1 MVKLAGDKIKWHPA
15 FEAAIQLEFKEY
27 KNHLEFLVE
36 HQLTDEP
43 LRIDV
48 VIIKKLKDIKIDKKI
63 GKILEKYNI
72 FEYKSPKDYISI
84 DDYYKVRAYAYLY
97 KVLSGETNSISLDE
111 ITITLVSNRRPNKLI
126 EYIKNNTKINISKI
140 DSGLYY
146 IEDTD
151 IKTQLIITKELSD
164 EESTYLKV
172 LQLKH
177 NNRNSL
183 KKVLTEYLINKK
195 DPLYSIIMNVLA
207 EANPEEIMGVYKDM
221 GKPQLSKE
229 NMDLLIEIM
238 KNMKIDEDFMN
249 EGRIEGKTESIIEIL
264 SDIGDVPQKLKK
276 FIYSQKD
283 INVLNKW
290 IKIAA
295 KSEGIK
301 EFEDKINFK

>member
-1 MVKLAGDKIKWHPA
+1 MAGDKIKWHPA

-27 KNHLEFLVE
+27 KNYLEFLVE

-48 VIIKKLKDIKIDKKI
+48 VIIKKLKDIKINKKI
-63 GKILEKYNI
+63 GKLLEKYNI

-126 EYIKNNTKINISKI
+126 EYIKNNTKINISKV

-151 IKTQLIITKELSD
+151 IKTQLIVTKELLD
-164 EESTYLKV
+164 EESAYLKI

-177 NNRNSL
+177 NNKNSL
-183 KKVLTEYLINKK
+183 KKILTEYLENEK

-229 NMDLLIEIM
+229 NMDLLVEIM

-249 EGRIEGKTESIIEIL
+249 EGRI
-264 SDIGDVPQKLKK
+264 D
-276 FIYSQKD
+276 
-283 INVLNKW
+283 
-290 IKIAA
+290 
-295 KSEGIK
+295 
-301 EFEDKINFK
+301 FKY